1 VTHTGRTK
9 VTTAISVGLTPEQG
23 RELLRALIEETPL
36 AIYAKDMD
44 HRFLLSNRQ
53 HALLTGRPTSE
64 ILGRTDLELFGE
76 EAAQVESVTR
86 HVLESGEHSAQEF
99 DLTLNDGEQHA
110 FLETIFPLFD
120 DQGTPVGLG
129 GFAADITARRKLE
142 VALSDR
148 ARELEQALADLRA
161 TQAELVQQ
169 QKMAALGNLVAGVA
183 HEVSSPLGVAMT
195 ASTVFDE
202 TLTELESAFN
212 ERRLTRTSMTAA
224 VERLR
229 KATTLTVRNLERA
242 AKLVQSFKQ
251 VAADRSQFVLRQ
263 ALLADWLEEVVT
275 SLSPVTHRHGLRIET
290 RVDAP
295 TPIAFAASE
304 LQQVVTNLVVNAS
317 VHAFG
322 EGRDP
327 GESVEGA
334 HPDGW
339 IRVALTASEA
349 GLEVEVADN
358 GVGMTPEV
366 AARVYDP
373 FFTTRRGRG
382 GTGLGLHIT
391 FTLVTETFGGRLA
404 LETAPGEG
412 ARFVAT
418 LPWRDS
424 TLRRTEVDAP

>member
-1 VTHTGRTK
+1 MTQTGRTK
-9 VTTAISVGLTPEQG
+9 VTTAISAGLTPEQG

-53 HALLTGRPTSE
+53 HATLTGRPTSE
-64 ILGRTDLELFGE
+64 ILGRTDLELFGD
-76 EAAQVESVTR
+76 EAAQVEAVTR

-99 DLTLNDGEQHA
+99 DLTLADGEQHA

-120 DQGTPVGLG
+120 DQGTPIGLG

-142 VALSDR
+142 VALSER

-169 QKMAALGNLVAGVA
+169 QKMAALGNLVAGVS

-275 SLSPVTHRHGLRIET
+275 SLSPVTRKQGLCIET
-290 RVDAP
+290 HVDAP
-295 TPIAFAASE
+295 TLIAFAASE
-304 LQQVVTNLVVNAS
+304 LQQIVTNLVVNAS

-322 EGRDP
+322 EGGDP

-334 HPDGW
+334 HPDRW

-418 LPWRDS
+418 LPWREE
-424 TLRRTEVDAP
+424 TLKRVSADAL

>member
-1 VTHTGRTK
+1 MTHTGRNK
-9 VTTAISVGLTPEQG
+9 VTTAISANLSPEEG

-36 AIYAKDMD
+36 AIYAKDVD

-53 HALLTGRPTSE
+53 HATLTGRPTSE

-76 EAAQVESVTR
+76 EAAELEAATR
-86 HVLESGEHSAQEF
+86 SVLERGEHSAQEF
-99 DLTLNDGEQHA
+99 DLTLADGELHS

-120 DQGTPVGLG
+120 DQGAPIGLG

-142 VALSDR
+142 VALSER
-148 ARELEQALADLRA
+148 ARELEQALSDLRA

-275 SLSPVTHRHGLRIET
+275 SLSPVTRKQGLRIET

-295 TPIAFAASE
+295 TPIQFAASE
-304 LQQVVTNLVVNAS
+304 LQQIVTNLVVNAS

-322 EGRDP
+322 EGGDP
-327 GESVEGA
+327 GESIESE
-334 HPDGW
+334 HPDRW
-339 IRVALTASEA
+339 IRVVLSTSDA

-391 FTLVTETFGGRLA
+391 FTLVTETFGGRLS
-404 LETAPGEG
+404 LETSPGQG
-412 ARFVAT
+412 ARFVAA
-418 LPWRDS
+418 LPWRDD
-424 TLRRTEVDAP
+424 TLRRTETDAP

>member
-1 VTHTGRTK
+1 
-9 VTTAISVGLTPEQG
+9 
-23 RELLRALIEETPL
+23 
-36 AIYAKDMD
+36 M
-44 HRFLLSNRQ
+44 
-53 HALLTGRPTSE
+53 
-64 ILGRTDLELFGE
+64 
-76 EAAQVESVTR
+76 
-86 HVLESGEHSAQEF
+86 
-99 DLTLNDGEQHA
+99 
-110 FLETIFPLFD
+110 
-120 DQGTPVGLG
+120 
-129 GFAADITARRKLE
+129 
-142 VALSDR
+142 
-148 ARELEQALADLRA
+148 
-161 TQAELVQQ
+161 
-169 QKMAALGNLVAGVA
+169 
-183 HEVSSPLGVAMT
+183 
-195 ASTVFDE
+195 
-202 TLTELESAFN
+202 
-212 ERRLTRTSMTAA
+212 
-224 VERLR
+224 
-229 KATTLTVRNLERA
+229 
-242 AKLVQSFKQ
+242 
-251 VAADRSQFVLRQ
+251 
-263 ALLADWLEEVVT
+263 
-275 SLSPVTHRHGLRIET
+275 
-290 RVDAP
+290 DAP

-349 GLEVEVADN
+349 GLEV
-358 GVGMTPEV
+358 EV